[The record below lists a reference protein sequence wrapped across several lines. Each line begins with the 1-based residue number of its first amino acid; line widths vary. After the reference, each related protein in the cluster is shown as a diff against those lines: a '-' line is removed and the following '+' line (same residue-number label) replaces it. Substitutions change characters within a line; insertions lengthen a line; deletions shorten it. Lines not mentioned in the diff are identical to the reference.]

1 MPPRGTNENDAIPV
15 AARRDDRLEGS
26 RATRS
31 RDAPTFSS
39 NGRSNARRR
48 ASRRALTRGFVN
60 VVASRDSPRRMRRG
74 RHFVTFST
82 PRRRRD
88 ARRARERAKSS
99 AKFFASI
106 ATSVDAGATGRVA
119 IDARAVNLGTR
130 AESATDWHHRRRRRA
145 YVVDGAPCDEASIA
159 SARARGGT
167 SSDGG
172 FEVEFGDETSSGG
185 AWGASSIGGAMQA
198 TTG

>member
-60 VVASRDSPRRMRRG
+60 VVASRI
-74 RHFVTFST
+74 
-82 PRRRRD
+82 RRD
-88 ARRARERAKSS
+88 ECVA
-99 AKFFASI
+99 
-106 ATSVDAGATGRVA
+106 VA
-119 IDARAVNLGTR
+119 I
-130 AESATDWHHRRRRRA
+130 S
-145 YVVDGAPCDEASIA
+145 
-159 SARARGGT
+159 
-167 SSDGG
+167 
-172 FEVEFGDETSSGG
+172 
-185 AWGASSIGGAMQA
+185 
-198 TTG
+198 